1 MQAEHSKLENPIL
14 AVACIAIACIAVI
27 LFCTAAVAAIMAW
40 IPAFDGGGS
49 APQTAAAPAMV
60 AQASIQAPAQPQAP
74 TLQHGPAARD

>member
-1 MQAEHSKLENPIL
+1 MEAKGSKPENPIL

-40 IPAFDGGGS
+40 IPASDGGGS

-60 AQASIQAPAQPQAP
+60 VAQASIQAPAQAQAR
-74 TLQHGPAARD
+74 TR